1 MPEENSALI
10 NHLKKLAAEGET
22 LLNSGKEIT
31 LDPAAP
37 VEQEV
42 LDWLLRCNSLL
53 AANYGKASA
62 VYENFSRAYTLR
74 LSVNFLVALAAAA
87 GEVQKTL
94 APAQT
99 TIRQSAAGK
108 APGNTERIMAVLEQ
122 TVLISKK
129 AEATTLVARLEQEL
143 AEPQPDWEKV
153 TNLLKSSFD
162 YSLALGCEL
171 AALVHSKFVSR

>member
-31 LDPAAP
+31 FDPAAP

-62 VYENFSRAYTLR
+62 VYEDFSRAYTLR
-74 LSVNFLVALAAAA
+74 LSVNFLVALVT
-87 GEVQKTL
+87 GELRKTL

-99 TIRQSAAGK
+99 TIRQSAAGNFLGS
-108 APGNTERIMAVLEQ
+108 PGRIMAVLEQ
-122 TVLISKK
+122 TVPILKK
-129 AEATTLVARLEQEL
+129 AEASALVAHLEQEL
-143 AEPQPDWEKV
+143 DEPQPDWEKV

-171 AALVHSKFVSR
+171 AALVYSKFVSR